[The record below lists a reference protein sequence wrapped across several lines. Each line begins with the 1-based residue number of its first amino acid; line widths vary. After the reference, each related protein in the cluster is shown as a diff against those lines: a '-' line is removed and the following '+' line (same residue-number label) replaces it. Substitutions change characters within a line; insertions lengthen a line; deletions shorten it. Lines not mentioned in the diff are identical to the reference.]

1 VRLDA
6 HTTKNG
12 EPRVF
17 PFTAELETIC
27 PSVFQRNGE
36 RIITFRTAWKNACKA
51 AGCPGKLIHDMRRSA
66 VRTFE
71 RAGVPR
77 SVAMSIVGHKTES
90 IYRRYA
96 IVDEAMQREAAA
108 RLDAWVSRSAT
119 APIDVHR
126 YSAQSRQSTPGPRQG
141 VSLVIRRLRARD

>member
-1 VRLDA
+1 MF
-6 HTTKNG
+6 H
-12 EPRVF
+12 
-17 PFTAELETIC
+17 
-27 PSVFQRNGE
+27 RNGE
-36 RIITFRTAWKNACKA
+36 RIITFRKAWAVACEE

-77 SVAMSIVGHKTES
+77 SVMSIVGHKTES

-108 RLDAWVSRSAT
+108 RLDTYLGTSAPPSKT
-119 APIDVHR
+119 STVATFRPKAAKVTKPRRKRYAP
-126 YSAQSRQSTPGPRQG
+126 T
-141 VSLVIRRLRARD
+141 RAVADAATG

>member
-1 VRLDA
+1 METRSSSVPFCTLTELRRHAGLRV
-6 HTTKNG
+6 
-12 EPRVF
+12 PRV
-17 PFTAELETIC
+17 E
-27 PSVFQRNGE
+27 RNGE
-36 RIITFRTAWKNACKA
+36 RIVTFRTAWKNACKT

-96 IVDEAMQREAAA
+96 IVDEAMQREA
-108 RLDAWVSRSAT
+108 
-119 APIDVHR
+119 
-126 YSAQSRQSTPGPRQG
+126 
-141 VSLVIRRLRARD
+141 